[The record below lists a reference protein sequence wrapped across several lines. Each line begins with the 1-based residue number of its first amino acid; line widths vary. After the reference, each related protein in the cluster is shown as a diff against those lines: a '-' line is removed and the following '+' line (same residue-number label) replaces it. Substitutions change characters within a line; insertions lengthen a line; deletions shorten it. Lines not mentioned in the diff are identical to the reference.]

1 MTAEF
6 QPKGEETL
14 RTEALEV
21 LGVDAYEG
29 NEEVVDRVVARLK
42 TEEDFKA
49 SVHTQKKSA
58 QSKAEQRA
66 ELLKKA
72 GFDPETGEKITTN
85 VVEPVKEEK
94 DLSGDDLYALM
105 EAKVQKVDLPLVKQT
120 AKALGLSISE
130 ALNHPVTKTVL
141 QNAQEER
148 KTAETANVGTNRKVN
163 TKLNGESLIKKAHDG
178 KLEDAEIGE
187 AAKLTLNSMFKG

>member
-14 RTEALEV
+14 RTEVLED
-21 LGVDAYEG
+21 LGLTEYEG
-29 NEEVVDRVVARLK
+29 NEEVVDRVVARRK
-42 TEEDFKA
+42 TDEEFKA
-49 SVHTQKKSA
+49 SVHEQKT
-58 QSKAEQRA
+58 KAKEQ
-66 ELLKKA
+66 LKEARKIA
-72 GFDPETGEKITTN
+72 GLDPETGEKITTN
-85 VVEPVKEEK
+85 VVQPVKEEK

-148 KTAETANVGTNRKVN
+148 KTAETANVGTTRKVN
-163 TKLNGESLIKKAHDG
+163 TKLNGESLIKKAYEG
-178 KLEDAEIGE
+178 KLEDTEIGE
-187 AAKLTLNSMFKG
+187 AAKLTLNTMFK